1 MQNKLSIKEKST
13 PLFPFRTPAASPLK
27 KNQPATLKKQDKVKL
42 WQLDHNYH
50 CAIIG
55 TCLTLDEVKKIL
67 RQLHISTN
75 GFSPYELHTSIVTLI
90 SENKFPS
97 KKVQNHLDKKF
108 KPFVQKTNKMNAAEL
123 KGFWKAALYCG
134 DMIGAFWAVMS
145 HPASNEEIKRAV
157 YGDIHM
163 LSHMSGASNRADLKR
178 LTGLEQARKN
188 HIVEMQIWESKC
200 NKLRLEKDRL
210 LNLEI
215 EHHGQISDLENHVN
229 ALKNSLEQ
237 LMILQSTKERQEL
250 EALVE
255 KLSNKLNCRETD
267 ITKQE
272 NKEKQ
277 LSALTSRLE
286 KQLLNS
292 NDERLALKN
301 EVQYLQ
307 SALTETAETQCPL
320 KSQNLC
326 GQCVLYVGGKTNLVP
341 FYRELVEEK
350 AGIFIHHDGG
360 MEKNTQDLQKSLS
373 KADVVVFPASCI
385 SHDAYWKIKRV
396 CKKQHKPYQY
406 LQSSGLYSLSSMLD
420 KIMAKSNAPRLS
432 TVQ

>member
-1 MQNKLSIKEKST
+1 
-13 PLFPFRTPAASPLK
+13 
-27 KNQPATLKKQDKVKL
+27 
-42 WQLDHNYH
+42 
-50 CAIIG
+50 
-55 TCLTLDEVKKIL
+55 
-67 RQLHISTN
+67 
-75 GFSPYELHTSIVTLI
+75 
-90 SENKFPS
+90 
-97 KKVQNHLDKKF
+97 KKF
-108 KPFVQKTNKMNAAEL
+108 KPVVQKTNKMNTDEL

-134 DMIGAFWAVMS
+134 DMVGAFWAVMS

-178 LTGLEQARKN
+178 LTELEQARKN

-200 NKLRLEKDRL
+200 NKLSLEKGRL

-267 ITKQE
+267 IAKQE
-272 NKEKQ
+272 DKEKQ

-307 SALTETAETQCPL
+307 SALTETAEIQCPL
-320 KSQNLC
+320 KNQNLC
-326 GQCVLYVGGKTNLVP
+326 GQCVLYVGGKTNLIP

-385 SHDAYWKIKRV
+385 SHDAYWKIKRT